1 MPFLGFL
8 FFDPLYLLL
17 MAPAM
22 VFALWAQ
29 SRTTRAFGKW
39 SKVANRVGMTGEQ
52 VASRLW
58 TTYGQAAWADRGGNV
73 ALPVGRVGGTLS
85 DHYDPHHKA
94 INLSEAVFSQPTVAS
109 AAVAAHEL
117 GHALQD
123 AEGYGPMKFRQSFY
137 PAAAFASKA
146 WVWLFL
152 VAFFL
157 PHLRGPLMLGA
168 VICLSL
174 YAVFALV
181 TLPVELDASK
191 RALVMLET
199 GHVLTGEELQ
209 GGREVLNAAALTYVA
224 SAVQAIMMV
233 VYLLLRSRN

>member
-1 MPFLGFL
+1 MAFLGF
-8 FFDPLYLLL
+8 FIIDPLYLLI

-22 VFALWAQ
+22 IFALWAQ
-29 SRTTRAFGKW
+29 TRTSRAFARW
-39 SKVANRVGMTGEQ
+39 SQVSNRVGLTGEQ

-58 TTYGQAAWADRGGNV
+58 TTFGQQAWAARGG
-73 ALPVGRVGGTLS
+73 AQLPVGRIGGTLS

-94 INLSEAVFSQPTVAS
+94 INLSDDVFSKATVAS

-117 GHALQD
+117 GHAMQD
-123 AEGYGPMKFRQSFY
+123 AEGYGPMRFRQAFY
-137 PAAAFASKA
+137 PAAALASKA

-157 PHLRGPLMLGA
+157 PHLRGPLMLA
-168 VICLSL
+168 AIVCLSL

-191 RALVMLET
+191 RALAMLES
-199 GHVLTGEELQ
+199 GHVLTGEELD
-209 GGREVLNAAALTYVA
+209 GGRQVLNAAALTYVA
-224 SAVQAIMMV
+224 SATQAVMMV
-233 VYLLLRSRN
+233 IYMLMSRR